1 MMAAGP
7 TRTRGGNVAVTE
19 HTTGGD
25 MSLGELAAANHAD
38 PSTILRLTAEN
49 TPEHVYP
56 PNVSD
61 YINGVFDGKI
71 TYKDHMPKGLHL
83 YLP

>member
-1 MMAAGP
+1 
-7 TRTRGGNVAVTE
+7 VAVTE
-19 HTTGGD
+19 HTTDGGK
-25 MSLGELAAANHAD
+25 SLSELAAACHAD

-71 TYKDHMPKGLHL
+71 TYKDHMPQGLRL

>member
-1 MMAAGP
+1 M
-7 TRTRGGNVAVTE
+7 AVTE
-19 HTTGGD
+19 HTTGGE
-25 MSLGELAAANHAD
+25 MSLGELAASSHCD

-49 TPEHVYP
+49 TPQHVYP
-56 PNVSD
+56 ANVAA

>member
-1 MMAAGP
+1 
-7 TRTRGGNVAVTE
+7 VAVNE
-19 HTTGGD
+19 HTTAGE
-25 MSLGELAAANHAD
+25 MSLGELAAAHKCD

-56 PNVSD
+56 ANVAA

-71 TYKDHMPKGLHL
+71 TYKDHMPKGLRL

>member
-1 MMAAGP
+1 M
-7 TRTRGGNVAVTE
+7 TE

-71 TYKDHMPKGLHL
+71 TYQDHMPKGLHL

>member
-1 MMAAGP
+1 
-7 TRTRGGNVAVTE
+7 VTE
-19 HTTGGD
+19 HTTGGE
-25 MSLGELAAANHAD
+25 MSLGELAAASHCD

-49 TPEHVYP
+49 TPQHVYP

-61 YINGVFDGKI
+61 YINGVFDGTI
-71 TYKDHMPKGLHL
+71 TYKDHMPKGLRL